1 MRGDADPAGPV
12 QPPRTWARSKSK
24 GPGWAA
30 SSGLPDPKAHCP
42 PGVGRPRPLSVT
54 GTPQMVENFPSP
66 ALGPEPPPFPSGPQR
81 LLSGPPDPPT
91 RREGWGQQERSSH
104 GRAEHSSREGGRAGD
119 PVARRAP
126 NWSRTLSPI
135 WATAGSVQSRR
146 GGCWRCPRPPL
157 LAGGAPPSGVGHQ
170 PRGNCACRWGICEPV
185 FLSVNLLTKQL
196 PSGG

>member
-30 SSGLPDPKAHCP
+30 GSGLPDPKAHCP

-66 ALGPEPPPFPSGPQR
+66 ALGPEPHPFLSGPQR

-91 RREGWGQQERSSH
+91 RREGWGQQERSATRRKLARSCRAQLTGRWPRRGPSGQEGPKLVPDFVSRLGH
-104 GRAEHSSREGGRAGD
+104 SRIRAVAQASAGGLLAVSTATASCQWSPPEWGRA
-119 PVARRAP
+119 P
-126 NWSRTLSPI
+126 T
-135 WATAGSVQSRR
+135 
-146 GGCWRCPRPPL
+146 
-157 LAGGAPPSGVGHQ
+157 SG
-170 PRGNCACRWGICEPV
+170 
-185 FLSVNLLTKQL
+185 
-196 PSGG
+196 